1 MRAISPAW
9 RQARWKLHDLTIVCQ
24 KPTQSPGTGINVSPG
39 TSFKY
44 AGSIIEKDRCQLL
57 ELGLV
62 KYSWNL
68 SLALKATRPNWLQ
81 SSNSFILEKKE
92 GKKKKII
99 TTELENG
106 KKKNEANR
114 SNARKN
120 SAVAIHSIRREY
132 KKMGRITKKKKATKQ
147 ATKKWKKKKR
157 EKFRGGPKRRVVRYI
172 STMWHQSTQIRG
184 VESASVATLTQRS
197 ANHERKNSWKRWRDP
212 CTAAAL
218 SGSASANNFTRFQLR
233 RCVREILEIRN
244 PAAS

>member
-68 SLALKATRPNWLQ
+68 SLALEATRPNWLQ
-81 SSNSFILEKKE
+81 SPDSFILEKKE
-92 GKKKKII
+92 KWKKIVTI
-99 TTELENG
+99 ELENG

-114 SNARKN
+114 SNAKTN
-120 SAVAIHSIRREY
+120 NAVAIRSIRRKC
-132 KKMGRITKKKKATKQ
+132 KKIERITKKATKQ
-147 ATKKWKKKKR
+147 ATKKWKKKEG
-157 EKFRGGPKRRVVRYI
+157 EKFGGGPKRRVVRYI

-233 RCVREILEIRN
+233 MCVRAILEIGN

>member
-68 SLALKATRPNWLQ
+68 SLALEATRPNWLQ
-81 SSNSFILEKKE
+81 SPDSFILEKKE
-92 GKKKKII
+92 KWKKIVTI
-99 TTELENG
+99 ELENG

-114 SNARKN
+114 SNAKTN
-120 SAVAIHSIRREY
+120 NAVAIRSIRRKC
-132 KKMGRITKKKKATKQ
+132 KKIERITKKSYETGDQKMKKERGGKVWWRSETSRRSLYFYDVASVNPDSRR
-147 ATKKWKKKKR
+147 WKRIGSNLDPAKR
-157 EKFRGGPKRRVVRYI
+157 KPRAEKFVKAVARPVHRCCSVR
-172 STMWHQSTQIRG
+172 IR
-184 VESASVATLTQRS
+184 QR
-197 ANHERKNSWKRWRDP
+197 E
-212 CTAAAL
+212 
-218 SGSASANNFTRFQLR
+218 
-233 RCVREILEIRN
+233 
-244 PAAS
+244 

>member
-81 SSNSFILEKKE
+81 SPNSFILEKKE
-92 GKKKKII
+92 GRKKII

-132 KKMGRITKKKKATKQ
+132 KKMGRITKKKSYETGDQKM
-147 ATKKWKKKKR
+147 KKEEEEKVSWRSETSRRSLYFYDVASVNPDSRRWKRIGSNLDPAKR
-157 EKFRGGPKRRVVRYI
+157 KPRAEKFVKAVARPVHRCCSVR
-172 STMWHQSTQIRG
+172 IR
-184 VESASVATLTQRS
+184 QR
-197 ANHERKNSWKRWRDP
+197 E
-212 CTAAAL
+212 
-218 SGSASANNFTRFQLR
+218 
-233 RCVREILEIRN
+233 
-244 PAAS
+244 

>member
-81 SSNSFILEKKE
+81 SPNSFILEKKE
-92 GKKKKII
+92 GRKKII

-132 KKMGRITKKKKATKQ
+132 KKMGKITKKKKLRNRRPKN
-147 ATKKWKKKKR
+147 
-157 EKFRGGPKRRVVRYI
+157 EKRRRGKSFVAVRNVASFVIFLRCGI
-172 STMWHQSTQIRG
+172 SQPRF
-184 VESASVATLTQRS
+184 
-197 ANHERKNSWKRWRDP
+197 
-212 CTAAAL
+212 AAL
-218 SGSASANNFTRFQLR
+218 KAHR
-233 RCVREILEIRN
+233 
-244 PAAS
+244 

>member
-24 KPTQSPGTGINVSPG
+24 KPTQSPGTGINVSLG

-81 SSNSFILEKKE
+81 SPNSFILEKKE
-92 GKKKKII
+92 GRKKII

-132 KKMGRITKKKKATKQ
+132 KKMGRITKKKSYETGDQKM
-147 ATKKWKKKKR
+147 KKEEEEKVSWRSETSRRSLYFYDVASVNPDSRRWKRIGSNLDPAKR
-157 EKFRGGPKRRVVRYI
+157 KPRAEKFVKAVARPVHRCCSVR
-172 STMWHQSTQIRG
+172 IR
-184 VESASVATLTQRS
+184 QR
-197 ANHERKNSWKRWRDP
+197 E
-212 CTAAAL
+212 
-218 SGSASANNFTRFQLR
+218 
-233 RCVREILEIRN
+233 
-244 PAAS
+244 